1 MKIICHMESHTV
13 TDKLYQDTIATV
25 HTATTRTRRHGTTVL
40 APPICWVDFLVEPI
54 WGSLMPAWPASC
66 KADRVFPLKTSQS
79 APSLKMLS
87 LYHPGFEV
95 KVFVLGEEKNSRQSK
110 IAKPQKRQKH
120 YLALA
125 KRTSNHLST
134 YPQKY
139 PNQSETVKSQD
150 PTGESKI
157 NNAIVKIC

>member
-1 MKIICHMESHTV
+1 MNCSKTQLPQCTQQPPE
-13 TDKLYQDTIATV
+13 LAG
-25 HTATTRTRRHGTTVL
+25 TAQQSWHLRFVGR
-40 APPICWVDFLVEPI
+40 FLVEPI

-95 KVFVLGEEKNSRQSK
+95 KVFVLGEGFDFFLYVRRNGKNSRQSK
-110 IAKPQKRQKH
+110 IDKPQKRQKH
-120 YLALA
+120 DLALA
-125 KRTSNHLST
+125 MRTSNYLST

-139 PNQSETVKSQD
+139 PNQSETVKCQD